1 MIHQDLFKMSTFTEN
16 ILEFLDYSTTFCE
29 LMSVVITLRP
39 EFVISSTPDKTK
51 VTFSYNSI
59 QKEQLNNFKC
69 NVITYFE
76 KKRLVSSLI
85 FKKHHVEILMEWS
98 WIWIS
103 PCSKNL
109 SRISDSIVNIS
120 KKLKQRRWKRFF
132 AGIKFMVWSVLTRQN
147 FLGMCRYFIVEF
159 DCFCSRRCVEK
170 ITQTNCSCQ
179 ACFLS
184 QLIFS
189 VCTVC
194 LIKKIR
200 TRRRLQNIL
209 YSFEKNILQDL
220 FYYQYVSFYTER
232 IFF

>member
-1 MIHQDLFKMSTFTEN
+1 MSTFTEN

-109 SRISDSIVNIS
+109 SRISDSIVNIFQEV
-120 KKLKQRRWKRFF
+120 KTK
-132 AGIKFMVWSVLTRQN
+132 
-147 FLGMCRYFIVEF
+147 
-159 DCFCSRRCVEK
+159 
-170 ITQTNCSCQ
+170 
-179 ACFLS
+179 
-184 QLIFS
+184 
-189 VCTVC
+189 TV
-194 LIKKIR
+194 KKIFCWDQIHGLISLDSSKLFR
-200 TRRRLQNIL
+200 HVSIFHCRIWLFLFPPLCWKN
-209 YSFEKNILQDL
+209 YSD
-220 FYYQYVSFYTER
+220 
-232 IFF
+232 